1 MAGKEIKFPNWKYNC
16 IPFRH
21 LAICPQLALNAENRE
36 EANTGW
42 GPREK
47 WQQIIV
53 LSRTANI
60 NRPIYGMCWGVVLLE
75 NRVASVGS
83 PEPSGSDQSEALGA
97 PSPSPTLLV
106 RPQDSVAV
114 QDRETPTPPTTLF
127 TGCPIP
133 NHVRSLREELTTG
146 WHSPGGL
153 PCTQGTQH
161 IQVFSAHSVC
171 VRHSAMRSA
180 GSKGH

>member
-1 MAGKEIKFPNWKYNC
+1 MAGKEIKFPSWEYNY

-21 LAICPQLALNAENRE
+21 LAICPQLALNSENRKKV
-36 EANTGW
+36 NIGW

-53 LSRTANI
+53 LLRIASTSR
-60 NRPIYGMCWGVVLLE
+60 PVYGMCWGVVLPE
-75 NRVASVGS
+75 NRTASLGS

-114 QDRETPTPPTTLF
+114 QDREAPTLPTTFMHRLSH
-127 TGCPIP
+127 P
-133 NHVRSLREELTTG
+133 
-146 WHSPGGL
+146 
-153 PCTQGTQH
+153 
-161 IQVFSAHSVC
+161 
-171 VRHSAMRSA
+171 
-180 GSKGH
+180 